1 MKERILLILLLA
13 SLLPGCRAK
22 PLVEQFK
29 LGMTKDQVAEVLGAP
44 MTPRG
49 MTVNKFDQVIE
60 VFQYEEFQPEKP
72 PPATSPDIV
81 DVKPS
86 SFYLFF
92 YNNQLVQ
99 WGEAD
104 DWREVAKLI
113 YETRFW

>member
-1 MKERILLILLLA
+1 MKYRALLILLLV

-29 LGMTKDQVAEVLGAP
+29 LGMTKDQVVEVLDAP

-60 VFQYEEFQPEKP
+60 VFQYEEFQSKKP
-72 PPATSPDIV
+72 APKVAPDIASLE
-81 DVKPS
+81 PS

-113 YETRFW
+113 HNTRFW